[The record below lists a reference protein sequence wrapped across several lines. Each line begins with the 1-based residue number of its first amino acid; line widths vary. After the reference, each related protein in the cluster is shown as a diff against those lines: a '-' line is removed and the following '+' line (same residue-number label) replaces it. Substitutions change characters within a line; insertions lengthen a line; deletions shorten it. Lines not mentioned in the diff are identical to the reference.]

1 MPSPRSR
8 TGERRATDDERPFP
22 VPNLEQRL
30 KCSLGIHETPEV
42 MNVQLAES
50 GSMGG
55 VYRECQGGEWTIS
68 WGYASKAAQVEN

>member
-8 TGERRATDDERPFP
+8 TGERRPTDDERPFP
-22 VPNLEQRL
+22 VPNLEQSFERG
-30 KCSLGIHETPEV
+30 LGIHETPEI

-55 VYRECQGGEWTIS
+55 AYRESQGGEWTVS
-68 WGYASKAAQVEN
+68 WGYVSKAAQVEN